1 MMQSSASS
9 CSCPLRRYH
18 GKVNEKISPQTKEN
32 LSRSPNCDRGS
43 TDSLRHFCTDPAQ
56 RGKQSGFAELRCAND
71 GQLRRA
77 SAASQNS
84 VVPMMVNYAA
94 PDLSLKNI
102 NGEAE
107 SLADYRD
114 NVVLVNNWATWC
126 PPCKAE
132 MPTLVAY
139 HNEHTTDGFSVI
151 AVEAGEP
158 LDVVTLFVNNFEM
171 NFPVWL
177 DPDGK
182 ALNAFRN
189 GTLPN
194 SYVIDRTG
202 TVRYAWT
209 GEISMAMLEKY
220 VTPLI
225 VESN

>member
-1 MMQSSASS
+1 MTKSKKKY
-9 CSCPLRRYH
+9 RR
-18 GKVNEKISPQTKEN
+18 KQKKQFPVLPIVI
-32 LSRSPNCDRGS
+32 GS
-43 TDSLRHFCTDPAQ
+43 LLII
-56 RGKQSGFAELRCAND
+56 FAIMALTPPSEES
-71 GQLRRA
+71 

-84 VVPMMVNYAA
+84 VVPMAVNYTA
-94 PDLSLKNI
+94 PELSLQNI
-102 NGEAE
+102 NGGAE

-139 HNEHTTDGFSVI
+139 HNEHTADGFSVI

-158 LDVVTLFVNNFEM
+158 LDVVTPFVKNFEM
-171 NFPVWL
+171 SFPVWL

-225 VESN
+225 AESN